1 MHREIKEVVRRCLLA
16 WLIKNS
22 VNEAAL
28 SPQIEQ
34 MDTRQ
39 QRRYPSPQTQA
50 ASRGEDVC
58 VLVFTCVWERC
69 FVNISFCIMN
79 AVLCRP
85 QSHTHTQ
92 QQQQTATPGS
102 FLYLSDWLSSPLPKT
117 SPRVF
122 LHLCVCVCV
131 SHWQHWLSC
140 VSDSRMGSPEYCN
153 LHCDVCVCVCQ
164 TSTPCV
170 LMCRLMSEW
179 APWSLSV
186 FTRSNLVTF
195 TYIST
200 YCNTTVTCTYLN
212 VTSHAFLFSVCHNDI
227 FLQFPD

>member
-85 QSHTHTQ
+85 QSHTYSSSSKLLHQGASFTC
-92 QQQQTATPGS
+92 QTDSPPLSQKQVPGC
-102 FLYLSDWLSSPLPKT
+102 FCI
-117 SPRVF
+117 
-122 LHLCVCVCV
+122 CVCVCV

-153 LHCDVCVCVCQ
+153 LHCDVCVCVRQ
-164 TSTPCV
+164 A
-170 LMCRLMSEW
+170 LL
-179 APWSLSV
+179 V
-186 FTRSNLVTF
+186 F
-195 TYIST
+195 
-200 YCNTTVTCTYLN
+200 
-212 VTSHAFLFSVCHNDI
+212 
-227 FLQFPD
+227 

>member
-1 MHREIKEVVRRCLLA
+1 MEEKCNPAAWFYFWIYFPRYQRTHHNHRQRQKNTKNNTKKRPTEIIDRRKKYLWDNIKKNVELKLLMHKKNARTHSHSHRAKKETVDWNYTHTRSFTYSYMHREIKEVVRRCLLA

-85 QSHTHTQ
+85 QSHTHSSSSKLLHQGASFTC
-92 QQQQTATPGS
+92 QTDSPPLSQKQVPGC
-102 FLYLSDWLSSPLPKT
+102 FCI
-117 SPRVF
+117 
-122 LHLCVCVCV
+122 CVCVCV
-131 SHWQHWLSC
+131 
-140 VSDSRMGSPEYCN
+140 
-153 LHCDVCVCVCQ
+153 
-164 TSTPCV
+164 
-170 LMCRLMSEW
+170 
-179 APWSLSV
+179 
-186 FTRSNLVTF
+186 
-195 TYIST
+195 
-200 YCNTTVTCTYLN
+200 
-212 VTSHAFLFSVCHNDI
+212 
-227 FLQFPD
+227 